1 MRYLNYEKEKVISLE
16 RYVSDLQKDVDDLE
30 WNGNFQGADLLKR
43 WLDEAKLMRD
53 KGEVW
58 YPLF

>member
-1 MRYLNYEKEKVISLE
+1 MRYLNYEKEKLISLE

-30 WNGNFQGADLLKR
+30 WDGNFQRADLLKR
-43 WLDEAKLMRD
+43 WLEEAKCMRD
-53 KGEVW
+53 AGEVW

>member
-1 MRYLNYEKEKVISLE
+1 MRHLNYENEKVISLE
-16 RYVSDLQKDVDDLE
+16 TYISDLQKDIDELE
-30 WNGNFQGADLLKR
+30 WNGHLKKADLLKR

>member
-1 MRYLNYEKEKVISLE
+1 MRHLNYEKEKVVSLE
-16 RYVSDLQKDVDDLE
+16 RYINNLQKDIDDLE
-30 WNGNFQGADLLKR
+30 WDGNFKRADLLKR
-43 WLDEAKLMRD
+43 WLNEAKLMRD

>member
-1 MRYLNYEKEKVISLE
+1 MRHLNYENEKVISLE
-16 RYVSDLQKDVDDLE
+16 TYINDLQKDIDDLE
-30 WNGNFQGADLLKR
+30 WSGKFKRADLLKR

>member
-1 MRYLNYEKEKVISLE
+1 MRHLNYEKEKMISLE

-30 WNGNFQGADLLKR
+30 WDGNFQRADLLKR
-43 WLDEAKLMRD
+43 WLDEAKCMRD
-53 KGEVW
+53 AGEVW

>member
-43 WLDEAKLMRD
+43 WLDEAKLTRD

>member
-1 MRYLNYEKEKVISLE
+1 MRHLNYEKEKMISLE

-30 WNGNFQGADLLKR
+30 WEGNFQRADLLKR
-43 WLDEAKLMRD
+43 WLNEAKCMRD
-53 KGEVW
+53 AGEVW

>member
-1 MRYLNYEKEKVISLE
+1 MKHLNYEKEKVISLE
-16 RYVSDLQKDVDDLE
+16 KYISDLQKDIDDLE
-30 WNGNFQGADLLKR
+30 WDGKFQRADLLKR
-43 WLDEAKLMRD
+43 WLNEAKLMRD

>member
-1 MRYLNYEKEKVISLE
+1 MRHLNHEKEKVISLDT
-16 RYVSDLQKDVDDLE
+16 YISDLQKDVDDLE
-30 WNGNFQGADLLKR
+30 WDGNFKKADLLKR

>member
-1 MRYLNYEKEKVISLE
+1 MRHLNYEKEKLISLE
-16 RYVSDLQKDVDDLE
+16 TYISDLQKDVDDLE
-30 WNGNFQGADLLKR
+30 WDGNFKRADLLKR

>member
-1 MRYLNYEKEKVISLE
+1 MRHLNYENEKVISLDT
-16 RYVSDLQKDVDDLE
+16 YINDLQKDIDDLE
-30 WNGNFQGADLLKR
+30 WSGKFKRADLLKR

>member
-1 MRYLNYEKEKVISLE
+1 MRHLNYEKEKLISLE
-16 RYVSDLQKDVDDLE
+16 TYISDLQKDVDDLE
-30 WNGNFQGADLLKR
+30 WDGKLKQADLLKR

>member
-1 MRYLNYEKEKVISLE
+1 MRHLNYEKEKLISLE
-16 RYVSDLQKDVDDLE
+16 TYISDLQKDVDDLE
-30 WNGNFQGADLLKR
+30 WNGNLKQADLLKR
-43 WLDEAKLMRD
+43 WLNEAKLMRD

>member
-1 MRYLNYEKEKVISLE
+1 MRHLNYEEEKVISLD
-16 RYVSDLQKDVDDLE
+16 RYINDLQKDIDDLE
-30 WNGNFQGADLLKR
+30 WDGKFKRADLLKR
-43 WLDEAKLMRD
+43 WLNEAKLMRD